1 MPRRTRRSA
10 LSKMQQDSAYSKSAA
25 EKLDWEIWDTISL
38 LSTTQTHRFFV
49 NPLGSGGKTLAD
61 TNMINA
67 GLLPQGQNM
76 KIHAIEVLYMSDTVF
91 GTDDI
96 QLFYTMLKETTV
108 EFVVPGKDNLGQ
120 WILAK
125 LFGMCQLISLTPTA
139 AGDNLPF
146 NMPTFKGI
154 YPLNYPIKIGAVQ
167 SFECR
172 LVHHVAPNASLD
184 ANKLLISLHGRL
196 FRMS

>member
-1 MPRRTRRSA
+1 MARRTKSA
-10 LSKMQQDSAYSKSAA
+10 LDRLQSDGAYSKRAA
-25 EKLDWEIWDTISL
+25 EKLDYELWDTISL
-38 LSTTQTHRFFV
+38 LSTTLTHRFFV

-76 KIHAIEVLYMSDTVF
+76 KIHSIEVLYMSDTVF

-96 QLFYTMLKETTV
+96 QLFYTMLKQTTV

-125 LFGMCQLISLTPTA
+125 LFGMCQIISLTPTA

-146 NMPTFKGI
+146 NLPTFKGI

-167 SFECR
+167 SFEVR
-172 LVHHVAPNASLD
+172 LTHQVAPNASLD
-184 ANKLLISLHGRL
+184 GNLLMISLHGRL

>member
-1 MPRRTRRSA
+1 MARRKSA
-10 LSKMQQDSAYSKSAA
+10 LSRMQLDSAYSKSAA
-25 EKLDWEIWDTISL
+25 EKLDYELWDTISL
-38 LSTTQTHRFFV
+38 LSTTLTHRFFV

-61 TNMINA
+61 TNMVNA

-76 KIHAIEVLYMSDTVF
+76 KIHSIETLYTADAAFATA
-91 GTDDI
+91 DI
-96 QLFYTMLKETTV
+96 QLFYTMLKQTTV

-120 WILAK
+120 WVLAK
-125 LFGMCQLISLTPTA
+125 LLGPCQLIPVTPSA

-146 NMPTFKGI
+146 NLPTFKGI

-167 SFECR
+167 SFEVR
-172 LVHHVAPNASLD
+172 LVHHVAPDASLD
-184 ANKLLISLHGRL
+184 ANLLMISLHGRL